1 MRVTYYDKD
10 GKVTETKDFGNK
22 ASDVVLNYD
31 DTKLF
36 FQIPESIIK
45 SARSTKDKLERLY
58 LLEQLRFLIEYDYEL
73 YTKSEL
79 CDKQDGE
86 MSGYLRDIGCKIE
99 GMEPTQNDN
108 NINYQPNQAF
118 AEMRDRLFR
127 HVRQKHG
134 INLSDIRHHLISKTK
149 RNNIQYSKI
158 VRDPQSK
165 DSGYNQVYLYS
176 DELTPEVCYL
186 LSLLAP
192 LGDISEKQIYE
203 ESLFKDNKFL
213 LSIARALYR
222 TNGINR
228 SVLYNLLRLFMPTTY
243 KTTQLQGVLGFSTS
257 TIAQEGDSFEIHSI
271 DELGD
276 EIESYS
282 FTKSDLVK
290 LFSIKATD
298 KPLLEEIVNKFRDEF
313 DRYGERQQ
321 DTVAKEFKREFV
333 TNSSEITP
341 NDWTRLL
348 DKWYKELQSKYETNC
363 DEEHLYVSPY
373 CLYGIVLHYE
383 DPEEMLC
390 ITEPLTRDVI
400 FCYAKNPN
408 IKRIPMYKVM
418 FSLNYIKAKA
428 ANLEYNL
435 SKSSEPKHEI
445 DKEHSIP
452 VDPELDKKYSEAIKR
467 AISFIEPIFKSNHR
481 TSISEQDLRK
491 LFVDILN
498 IDEVKRCICDKP
510 YKKFDSFNIR
520 MVYNI
525 IGLLIDAGYFFK
537 DSATGL
543 ADEIEEYHKANGE
556 HLSRLRENIKNYAK
570 AYDSSYGYINRN
582 GLFDI
587 ILNFLGDKKSKKV
600 NDAITAK
607 ELNKRQ
613 R

>member
-10 GKVTETKDFGNK
+10 GKVTETKDFGDK

-36 FQIPESIIK
+36 FQIPESIMK
-45 SARSTKDKLERLY
+45 PARSKKDKLERLY

-79 CDKQDGE
+79 CSKQETE
-86 MSGYLRDIGCKIE
+86 MSCYLRDIGCKDIE
-99 GMEPTQNDN
+99 RMEPTQNDN
-108 NINYQPNQAF
+108 NSNYQPNQAF
-118 AEMRDRLFR
+118 AEMRDRFFR
-127 HVRQKHG
+127 QTRQKHG
-134 INLSDIRHHLISKTK
+134 TNLSDIRHHLISKTK
-149 RNNIQYSKI
+149 KNNIQYSKI
-158 VRDPQSK
+158 VRDSQSK

-176 DELTPEVCYL
+176 DDLSPEVCLL

-192 LGDISEKQIYE
+192 IGDISEKQIYE

-213 LSIARALYR
+213 LSIARALHR

-282 FTKSDLVK
+282 FDKSDLVK
-290 LFSIKATD
+290 LFSISATD

-400 FCYAKNPN
+400 FCYAKNQN

-481 TSISEQDLRK
+481 TSISEQDLR
-491 LFVDILN
+491 N
-498 IDEVKRCICDKP
+498 
-510 YKKFDSFNIR
+510 S
-520 MVYNI
+520 
-525 IGLLIDAGYFFK
+525 LLT
-537 DSATGL
+537 S
-543 ADEIEEYHKANGE
+543 
-556 HLSRLRENIKNYAK
+556 
-570 AYDSSYGYINRN
+570 
-582 GLFDI
+582 
-587 ILNFLGDKKSKKV
+587 
-600 NDAITAK
+600 
-607 ELNKRQ
+607 
-613 R
+613 

>member
-1 MRVTYYDKD
+1 MRVTYYDKN

-222 TNGINR
+222 TGGINR
-228 SVLYNLLRLFMPTTY
+228 SVLYNLLRLFMPIVRQ
-243 KTTQLQGVLGFSTS
+243 KVFPTS
-257 TIAQEGDSFEIHSI
+257 NLNFAAGAEIKEQNDIFVINNVDDLDNVVEHREIRKSELASI
-271 DELGD
+271 FCVELTD
-276 EIESYS
+276 NSLLYEI
-282 FTKSDLVK
+282 KN
-290 LFSIKATD
+290 
-298 KPLLEEIVNKFRDEF
+298 LLCN
-313 DRYGERQQ
+313 
-321 DTVAKEFKREFV
+321 EFKYYSEREKDV
-333 TNSSEITP
+333 CTNELKREMIKNFYEIKKEY
-341 NDWTRLL
+341 WSRLL
-348 DKWYKELQSKYETNC
+348 GKRFEMLENEFYSHCNEGN
-363 DEEHLYVSPY
+363 LYASPY
-373 CLYGIVLHYE
+373 CLYRIVLRYE
-383 DPEEMLC
+383 VAEELSE
-390 ITEPLTRDVI
+390 ITEPLTKDVI
-400 FCYAKNPN
+400 FCYSKNH
-408 IKRIPMYKVM
+408 KLDRIQMYKQM
-418 FSLNYIKAKA
+418 FSLNLIK
-428 ANLEYNL
+428 
-435 SKSSEPKHEI
+435 SMISGI
-445 DKEHSIP
+445 SIA
-452 VDPELDKKYSEAIKR
+452 EMQNKKTKQMEDGNTKTEAIHK
-467 AISFIEPIFKSNHR
+467 AIEYIRPIFTVEFLNNKKSPQ
-481 TSISEQDLRK
+481 TMEDTFIG
-491 LFVDILN
+491 ILN
-498 IDEVKRCICDKP
+498 IDKVKERICEIDL
-510 YKKFDSFNIR
+510 KKFKEFNMR
-520 MVYNI
+520 MILNI
-525 IGLLIDAGYFFK
+525 IGLLIDERYFRNRT
-537 DSATGL
+537 ATSIDKKLQEVHPEHGQRK
-543 ADEIEEYHKANGE
+543 DEILLYNVEKSTYSYIKRKGLIPIIKEYLAT
-556 HLSRLRENIKNYAK
+556 R
-570 AYDSSYGYINRN
+570 
-582 GLFDI
+582 
-587 ILNFLGDKKSKKV
+587 
-600 NDAITAK
+600 
-607 ELNKRQ
+607 
-613 R
+613 

>member
-222 TNGINR
+222 TGGINR
-228 SVLYNLLRLFMPTTY
+228 SVLYNLLRLFMPIVRQ
-243 KTTQLQGVLGFSTS
+243 KVFPTS
-257 TIAQEGDSFEIHSI
+257 NLNFAAGAEIKEQNDIFVIDNVDDLDNVVEHREISKSELASI
-271 DELGD
+271 FCVELTD
-276 EIESYS
+276 NSLLYEI
-282 FTKSDLVK
+282 KN
-290 LFSIKATD
+290 
-298 KPLLEEIVNKFRDEF
+298 LLCN
-313 DRYGERQQ
+313 
-321 DTVAKEFKREFV
+321 EFKYYSEREKDV
-333 TNSSEITP
+333 CTNELKREMIKNFYEIKKEY
-341 NDWTRLL
+341 WSRLL
-348 DKWYKELQSKYETNC
+348 GKRFEMLENEFYSHCNEGN
-363 DEEHLYVSPY
+363 LYASPY
-373 CLYGIVLHYE
+373 CLYRIVLRYE
-383 DPEEMLC
+383 VAEELSE
-390 ITEPLTRDVI
+390 ITEPLTKDVI
-400 FCYAKNPN
+400 FCYSKNH
-408 IKRIPMYKVM
+408 KLDRIQMYKQM
-418 FSLNYIKAKA
+418 FSLNLIK
-428 ANLEYNL
+428 
-435 SKSSEPKHEI
+435 SMISGI
-445 DKEHSIP
+445 SIA
-452 VDPELDKKYSEAIKR
+452 EMQNKKTKQMEDGNTKTEAIHK
-467 AISFIEPIFKSNHR
+467 AIEYIRPIFTVEFLNNKKSPQ
-481 TSISEQDLRK
+481 TMEDTFIG
-491 LFVDILN
+491 ILN
-498 IDEVKRCICDKP
+498 IDKVKERICEIDL
-510 YKKFDSFNIR
+510 KKFKEFNMR
-520 MVYNI
+520 MILNI
-525 IGLLIDAGYFFK
+525 IGLLIDERYFRNRT
-537 DSATGL
+537 ATSIDKKLQEVHPEHGQRK
-543 ADEIEEYHKANGE
+543 DEILLYNVEKSTYSYIKRKGLIPIIKEYLAT
-556 HLSRLRENIKNYAK
+556 R
-570 AYDSSYGYINRN
+570 
-582 GLFDI
+582 
-587 ILNFLGDKKSKKV
+587 
-600 NDAITAK
+600 
-607 ELNKRQ
+607 
-613 R
+613 